1 MTENNK
7 NNDVSSIA
15 KALSIFFQLGITIV
29 VTIVLCLFFGKFLDT
44 KFQTGNIWTLIFLF
58 LGILAAIRNM
68 YYILKNVMKK

>member
-7 NNDVSSIA
+7 NNDISSIA
-15 KALSIFFQLGITIV
+15 KVLAIFFQLGITIV
-29 VTIVLCLFFGKFLDT
+29 VTIVMCLFIGKYLDS

-58 LGILAAIRNM
+58 IGVLAAIRNM